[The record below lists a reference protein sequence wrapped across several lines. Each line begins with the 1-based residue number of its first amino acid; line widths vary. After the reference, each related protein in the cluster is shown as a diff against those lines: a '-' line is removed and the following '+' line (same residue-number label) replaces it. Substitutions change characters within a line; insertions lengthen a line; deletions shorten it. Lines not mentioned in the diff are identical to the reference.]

1 MRLKVNKRSTLL
13 EYLEENLDIPKKKI
27 KEYLK
32 YGSIYVDQ
40 VKTTKYDYPLL
51 KGTTIFIDTKAKN
64 KAMLPFPIIYEDKNI
79 IVVDKPSNLLT
90 IATSKEKEETVY
102 HLVSSYLKSTHKYAK
117 LFIVHR
123 LDKDTSG
130 VLFMA
135 KNEYTKNLYQKDW
148 NQYTKRKYI
157 AIVHGRPKKEEDR
170 LVHFLKE
177 TKTNLV
183 YIARDGKE
191 AITNY
196 KVVRST
202 RNYSELEIDIETG
215 RKNQIRVQLAHIY
228 HPIVGDKKYGNKDQ
242 EKRLYLHAKQLT
254 VYNQQEKKYFTYTAE
269 IPKVFQYLLKNN

>member
-1 MRLKVNKRSTLL
+1 MKLKVDKKATLL
-13 EYLEENLDIPKKKI
+13 GYLEEHLDMSKKKI

-51 KGTTIFIDTKAKN
+51 KGSIIYIDTKAKN

-90 IATSKEKEETVY
+90 IATNKEKEKTVY
-102 HLVSSYLKSTHKYAK
+102 HLVSNYLKSTHKYAK

-123 LDKDTSG
+123 LDQDTSG
-130 VLFMA
+130 VLLMA

-148 NQYTKRKYI
+148 NYYTKRKYI
-157 AIVHGRPKKEEDR
+157 AIVHGKPKKEEDR

-177 TKTNLV
+177 TKSNLV
-183 YIARDGKE
+183 CISEDGRE

-196 KVVRST
+196 KVIKST
-202 RNYSELEIDIETG
+202 KDYSELEIDIETG
-215 RKNQIRVQLAHIY
+215 RKNQIRVQLASIN

-242 EKRLYLHAKQLT
+242 EKRLYLHANSLT
-254 VYNQQEKKYFTYTAE
+254 VYNFQEKKYFTYTSTV
-269 IPKVFQYLLKNN
+269 PRVFRNILKNN